1 LYEKITV
8 MIKNIGTV
16 DKVLRILLAV
26 IVAVLIITKVLT
38 GAAAIIL
45 AIVAGMFLITSLLG
59 FCGLYSLI
67 GINTCKTRK
76 S

>member
-1 LYEKITV
+1 MYEKITV

>member
-1 LYEKITV
+1 MK
-8 MIKNIGTV
+8 KNVGSV
-16 DKVLRILLAV
+16 DKVLRILLAI

-45 AIVAGMFLITSLLG
+45 GIVAGMFLITSLFG

-67 GINTCKTRK
+67 GINTCKVRNN
-76 S
+76 

>member
-1 LYEKITV
+1 

>member
-1 LYEKITV
+1 
-8 MIKNIGTV
+8 MIKNVGSV
-16 DKVLRILLAV
+16 DKALRILLAV